1 MGEAIGEILPT
12 AVGVALS
19 PVPIIAVILMLVTA
33 RARVNGPAFVV
44 GWLLG
49 LAVVGAIVM
58 AAAGPAESADDGGPP
73 TWSSVVQLVL
83 GVLLLLVALRQ
94 FRGRPHGEEE
104 PPVPKWMGAI
114 EEFGPGK
121 ALGAGALLSGLNPKN
136 LLLAVSAAA
145 TIGQTGLSGGDQA
158 LAYAVFAVIGTIGVA
173 APVVIYVAMGDRASD
188 ILDRLKGW
196 MSHNNAV
203 IMSVL
208 CLAIGAKLIGQ
219 AISGFSA

>member
-1 MGEAIGEILPT
+1 MGEVIGEILPT

-19 PVPIIAVILMLVTA
+19 PVPIIAVILMLVTP
-33 RARVNGPAFVV
+33 RARVNGPLFVV

-58 AAAGPAESADDGGPP
+58 TVAGPADSADGGAPP
-73 TWSSVVQLVL
+73 TWANILQLVL

-104 PPVPKWMGAI
+104 PPVPRWMGAI
-114 EEFGPGK
+114 EGFGPGK
-121 ALGAGALLSGLNPKN
+121 AVAAGSLLSALNPKN

-145 TIGQTGLSGGDQA
+145 TISQAGLPGGDQA
-158 LAYAVFAVIGTIGVA
+158 VAYAVFALVGTVGVA
-173 APVVIYVAMGDRASD
+173 APVVIYFAMGDRAGG
-188 ILDRLKGW
+188 ILDRLQGW
-196 MSHNNAV
+196 MAHNNAV

-219 AISGFSA
+219 AISGFAV